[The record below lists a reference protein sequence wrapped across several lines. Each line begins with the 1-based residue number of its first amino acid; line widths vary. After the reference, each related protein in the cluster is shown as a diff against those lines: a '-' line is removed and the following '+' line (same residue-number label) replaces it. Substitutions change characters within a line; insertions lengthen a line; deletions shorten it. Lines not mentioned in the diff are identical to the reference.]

1 MQATE
6 PLPTTKRY
14 LLVEDDPNHAEL
26 VRLAFS
32 FCRSGWELD
41 HVNDGAKAVAFLRRE
56 GEYAEA
62 PRPDLIL
69 LDLKL
74 PKLSG
79 HHVLEALKGDPET
92 ASIPIVVLTTSASS
106 EDRDKALDLHANSY
120 VVKPLSLD
128 DFNRMAKDLDDFWSR
143 WHEGSDDNAGR

>member
-1 MQATE
+1 MSTPQARTA
-6 PLPTTKRY
+6 TKRY

-32 FCRSGWELD
+32 FCKSDWELD
-41 HVNDGAKAVAFLRRE
+41 HVDDGAKAVAYLR
-56 GEYAEA
+56 GEA
-62 PRPDLIL
+62 PYENAQRPDIVL

-79 HHVLEALKGDPET
+79 HQVLEAIKGDPAT
-92 ASIPIVVLTTSASS
+92 ASIPIIMLTTSSND
-106 EDRDKALDLHANSY
+106 EDRSKALSLHANSY

-128 DFNRMAKDLDDFWSR
+128 EFNQMAKNLDDFWTR
-143 WHEGSDDNAGR
+143 WHKLGG

>member
-1 MQATE
+1 MITAA
-6 PLPTTKRY
+6 PPTTRRY

-32 FCRSGWELD
+32 FCKSGWDID
-41 HVNDGAKAVAFLRRE
+41 HVDDGAKAVHYLRQE

-62 PRPDLIL
+62 PRPDIVL

-79 HHVLEALKGDPET
+79 HQVLKAIKSDPAT
-92 ASIPIVVLTTSASS
+92 ASIPVIMLTTSASS
-106 EDRDKALDLHANSY
+106 EDREQAMDLHANSY

-128 DFNRMAKDLDDFWSR
+128 EFNRMAKDLDDFWSR
-143 WHEGSDDNAGR
+143 WHENQI